1 MSLYSN
7 IVEKDTVRKVQGDV
21 LDLISKSLVNSF
33 GPYGSN
39 TLIYNDTTQ
48 NKYTKDGHD
57 IVKGIKIMFP
67 IEASVQR
74 DLLEITYN
82 TVKEVGDGTTSAVI
96 ASAEIFKALKELE
109 DEFTPYDLMR
119 KFKNTVDYVSNEIL
133 IHKQDFT
140 SDMAYRISMISTNG
154 NEEISSQI
162 KDIYEKYGNDVYITI
177 NVTNRDRNVLKV
189 YDGLTMKEGVYSS
202 AYMNLPEE
210 NKAQLRDAHIYYFDD
225 PIDTPSMISLFDSI
239 VKHNIFNGGKAPI
252 VPTVILTPF
261 ISRDMS
267 SYIEGIE
274 NAMNS
279 AKGINKPP
287 LIIINNIFKNG
298 NVDDI
303 VKMCGCK
310 PIKKYID
317 PQQQKKDIE
326 LGLAPNMDNVHEF
339 CGHAEMVVSTTT
351 DTKFINPDVMV
362 KRDEDGVIVGY
373 SDEYNSLIEFLE
385 NEIHKVL
392 DENFDDNTVGKLK
405 SRLHNLKANM
415 VEFVI
420 GGISV
425 SDREALKALVEDAV
439 LNCRSA
445 AEHGVGYGANFEAL
459 RATDKILKKDLTETN
474 LKFVT
479 IINKAYREIQKTL
492 FKTMKI
498 SDEEVDKIIDEELA
512 TGKAYNMIEK
522 KCDGNVLSSIMTD
535 VVVLDSISKLLTL
548 LFTCNQFLVEKPQ
561 ENVYGNKEM
570 YKEK

>member
-7 IVEKDTVRKVQGDV
+7 IVEKNTVRKVQGEV

-39 TLIYNDTTQ
+39 TLIYNDTTS
-48 NKYTKDGHD
+48 NKYTKDGHE

-82 TVKEVGDGTTSAVI
+82 TVKENGDGTTSAVI
-96 ASAEIFKALKELE
+96 ASAEIFKTLKELE
-109 DEFTPYDLMR
+109 DEYTPYDLMR
-119 KFKNTVDYVSNEIL
+119 KFKNTVDYIHNEI
-133 IHKQDFT
+133 INHHRQDFNPE
-140 SDMAYRISMISTNG
+140 MAYKISMISTNG

-162 KDIYEKYGNDVYITI
+162 RDIYEKYGNDVYITI

-210 NKAQLRDAHIYYFDD
+210 NKAQIRDAHIYYFDD
-225 PIDTPSMISLFDSI
+225 PIDTPSMIAMFDGI

-267 SYIEGIE
+267 AYIEGIE

-279 AKGINKPP
+279 AKGISKPP
-287 LIIINNIFKNG
+287 LLIINNIFKNG

-317 PQQQKKDIE
+317 PEQQKKDIE
-326 LGLAPNMDNVHEF
+326 LGIAPSLDNIHEF

-351 DTKFINPDVMV
+351 DTKFINPEVMV
-362 KRDEDGVIVGY
+362 KRGEDGSIIGY

-405 SRLHNLKANM
+405 GRLHNLKANM

-420 GGISV
+420 GGIAV

-459 RATDKILKKDLTETN
+459 RATDDILKKDLTETN
-474 LKFVT
+474 RKFVT
-479 IINKAYREIQKTL
+479 IINKAYREVQRVL
-492 FKTMKI
+492 FRTMKI
-498 SDEEVDKIIDEELA
+498 SEEEIDKIIEEELK
-512 TGKAYNMIEK
+512 TGKAYNMVEK
-522 KCDGNVLSSIMTD
+522 KCDDNVLSSIMTD
-535 VVVLDSISKLLTL
+535 IVVLDSISKLLTL

-570 YKEK
+570 YNK